1 MLIILAISLYSHDLQ
16 YLGKD
21 MFNYV
26 VYSYAQYTCHNVCV
40 YCNNSTLP
48 LTSLLPAASE
58 VLETYEDDFLEDV
71 YAKQS
76 LSKLKYKGVIS
87 ADVKTSIESAN
98 EEDAKYLL
106 LTYLK
111 KNATVGTLREYCK
124 VAIAAYAFPRMKE
137 LGRKMRNTL
146 PPEEG

>member
-1 MLIILAISLYSHDLQ
+1 MLIILTISLYSHDLQ

-58 VLETYEDDFLEDV
+58 VLETYEDEFLEV
-71 YAKQS
+71 VHAQQI
-76 LSKLKYKGVIS
+76 LLKLEYKEVIS

-106 LTYLK
+106 LKYLK
-111 KNATVGTLREYCK
+111 KNATVGTLKEYCK
-124 VAIAAYAFPRMKE
+124 VAIAADAFPTIQE

-146 PPEEG
+146 EEG